1 MCTFHDDPPRRLKA
15 HAIQVARRVARNASR
30 RERERKPLSCQRF
43 SPRPPQYDIV
53 LM

>member
-1 MCTFHDDPPRRLKA
+1 LAKTPT
-15 HAIQVARRVARNASR
+15 R

-43 SPRPPQYDIV
+43 SRQPPQYDIV